1 MTLSTEK
8 KLQLEF
14 ILIFILF
21 PILLSLKIIIWIK
34 GLLSV
39 IGFLYIVRVL
49 LANKYTFFKTNT
61 SQVKGVLKKVAFL
74 FLCLIII
81 TISYLYFTEPDKLFI
96 VLLKNPKLWLGI
108 LAGYSI
114 LSVIPQEIIYRSF
127 YFERYQKLFSNKNTL
142 LLSNA
147 AVFSLGHLFFQNP
160 LVLAITF
167 VGGFIFAYTYYKTKS
182 LLLVTIEHIIY
193 GCWLFTVGMGDM
205 LGFPTG

>member
-1 MTLSTEK
+1 MR
-8 KLQLEF
+8 
-14 ILIFILF
+14 ILI
-21 PILLSLKIIIWIK
+21 
-34 GLLSV
+34 V
-39 IGFLYIVRVL
+39 
-49 LANKYTFFKTNT
+49 NKYTFLKFNK
-61 SQVKGVLKKVAFL
+61 SQFRTELKRIAFL
-74 FLCLIII
+74 FLSLIII
-81 TISYLYFTEPDKLFI
+81 TISYLYFTKPDYLFMI
-96 VLLKNPKLWLGI
+96 VLKNPKLWLGI
-108 LAGYSI
+108 LAVYSI

-167 VGGFIFAYTYYKTKS
+167 VGGFIFAYTYSKTKS

-205 LGFPTG
+205 LGFPAG

>member
-1 MTLSTEK
+1 MTLSKLK
-8 KLQLEF
+8 KIQLEF
-14 ILIFILF
+14 ILIFIVF

-34 GLLSV
+34 GLLSI
-39 IGFLYIVRVL
+39 IGFLYIMRILIV
-49 LANKYTFFKTNT
+49 NKYTFLKFNKSQFRTEFKRI
-61 SQVKGVLKKVAFL
+61 AFL
-74 FLCLIII
+74 FLSLIII
-81 TISYLYFTEPDKLFI
+81 TISYLYFTKPDYLFMI
-96 VLLKNPKLWLGI
+96 VLKNPKLWLGI
-108 LAGYSI
+108 LAVYSI

-167 VGGFIFAYTYYKTKS
+167 VGGFIFAYTYSKTKS

-205 LGFPTG
+205 LGFPAG